1 MRSSLARP
9 GARIARA
16 TFGQALALATFALL
30 AVTPT
35 RALAHSQPYSFI
47 DLRLDEHKLQ
57 GKAVAHVVD
66 IAHELGIPA
75 PDSLLRQG
83 ILDRYGARVEALL
96 SSRFAIRSD
105 GVGLRTRW
113 TGIESFPGRR
123 SIVARFEL
131 PWERIPGKLHLACAL
146 FRYDLQ
152 HVTYLNVYESGRLRY
167 QGLLDAT
174 RSNVEYFS
182 GGGQGRLAL
191 IATFVGEGI
200 HHIFIGP
207 DHMLF
212 IVGLLLLGGSITRLL
227 KIVTAF
233 TVAHSIT
240 LALATLGILNP
251 SPGIVEPAI
260 ALTIAFIG
268 VENILAS
275 RNGRDV
281 RALIAFGFGLIHGFG
296 FAGVLR
302 ELGLPAGAR
311 AWALF
316 SFNGGVEVAQS
327 VIVLSVAPLLALLKS
342 SSDAWSRRVVAV
354 GSWCVIL
361 AGAVWFLQ
369 RVLPAS

>member
-1 MRSSLARP
+1 MRSSPARL
-9 GARIARA
+9 GARIARGA
-16 TFGQALALATFALL
+16 PALALAAFALT
-30 AVTPT
+30 AAAPP
-35 RALAHSQPYSFI
+35 RALAHDQPYSFI
-47 DLRLDEHKLQ
+47 DLRLDEHQLQ

-66 IAHELGIPA
+66 VAHELGLTT

-83 ILDRYGARVEALL
+83 NLDRCGARVEALL
-96 SSRFAIRSD
+96 SSRFAIRAD
-105 GVGLRTRW
+105 GVRLRPRW
-113 TGIESFPGRR
+113 KGIEPLPGRR
-123 SIVARFEL
+123 SIVARFDV

-146 FRYDLQ
+146 FRYDPQ
-152 HVTYLNVYESGRLRY
+152 HVTYLNVYEAGRLGY

-182 GGGQGRLAL
+182 GGGQGRFAL
-191 IATFVGEGI
+191 IGTFVGEGI
-200 HHIFIGP
+200 HHIFTGP
-207 DHMLF
+207 DHVLF
-212 IVGLLLLGGSITRLL
+212 IVGLLLLGGRVTRLL

-240 LALATLGILNP
+240 LAVATLGILNP
-251 SPGIVEPAI
+251 SPRIIEPAI

-275 RNGRDV
+275 HNGRDL

-316 SFNGGVEVAQS
+316 SFNGGVEAAQTM
-327 VIVLSVAPLLALLKS
+327 IVLSVAPLLALLQS
-342 SSDAWSRRVVAV
+342 SSGAWSRRVVAV

-361 AGAVWFLQ
+361 AGVVWFLQ
-369 RVLPAS
+369 RLLPAS

>member
-1 MRSSLARP
+1 MRSSLARLC
-9 GARIARA
+9 ARIARA
-16 TFGQALALATFALL
+16 APALATLALIAAAPL
-30 AVTPT
+30 
-35 RALAHSQPYSFI
+35 RALAHDQPYSFI
-47 DLRLDEHKLQ
+47 DLRLDGHGLQ

-66 IAHELGIPA
+66 IAHELGVPA

-83 ILDRYGARVEALL
+83 ILDRHGARVEALL
-96 SSRFAIRSD
+96 SSHFTIRAD
-105 GVGLRTRW
+105 GVGLRPRW
-113 TGIESFPGRR
+113 TGLEPLPGRR
-123 SIVARFEL
+123 SVAARFEV
-131 PWERIPGKLHLACAL
+131 PWGRVPGKLQLACAL
-146 FRYDLQ
+146 FRYDPQ
-152 HVTYLNVYESGRLRY
+152 HVTYLNVFEAGRLLY
-167 QGLLDAT
+167 QGLLDGT
-174 RSNVEYFS
+174 RSEVEYFS

-191 IATFVGEGI
+191 ISTFVGEGI

-212 IVGLLLLGGSITRLL
+212 IVGLLLLGGSVRRLL
-227 KIVTAF
+227 KILTAF

-251 SPGIVEPAI
+251 SPRIIEPAI

-281 RALIAFGFGLIHGFG
+281 RAVIAFGFGLIHGFG

-316 SFNGGVEVAQS
+316 SFNGGVEAAQTM
-327 VIVLSVAPLLALLKS
+327 IVLSVAPLLALLQS
-342 SSDAWSRRVVAV
+342 SSGAWSRRVVAV

-361 AGAVWFLQ
+361 AGAAWFLQ
-369 RVLPAS
+369 RLLPAS